1 MLGLE
6 NKNKHGVD
14 GSEVVSPNLAQGLEL
29 YYLSLDD
36 VNSEKP
42 VVVNLFR
49 SDDNSQKTI
58 DEDLFAYREREF
70 ENGEKMALLGGV
82 VNTNRKEYVN
92 SGIYRL
98 LPDGK
103 YVNTSSFEEYEKD
116 GEKTLLYETHTL
128 QEILDA
134 NAKDNLW
141 NENQNTGRIDERL
154 IGIMRNGIFDGAITQ
169 EDYDRILAAKD
180 VSPDSYKDIYGNLIT
195 AAEWSKKQ
203 IGDITMQDFGRLGE
217 DEFTKNPN
225 ASTEALDEM
234 TTGINRDDTDPSIEG
249 Q

>member
-1 MLGLE
+1 M
-6 NKNKHGVD
+6 
-14 GSEVVSPNLAQGLEL
+14 SPNLAQGLEL

-42 VVVNLFR
+42 VVLYLFR
-49 SDDNSQKTI
+49 RDDNSLKTI
-58 DEDLFAYREREF
+58 DEDSFPYKKRES
-70 ENGEKMALLGGV
+70 ENGGKWGLLGSV
-82 VNTNRKEYVN
+82 VNTNRKKYVN

-98 LPDGK
+98 LPDGN
-103 YVNTSSFEEYEKD
+103 YVNTSSFEEYEKN

-141 NENQNTGRIDERL
+141 NENQNSFKIDERL

-169 EDYDRILAAKD
+169 DDYDRILAVKD
-180 VSPDSYKDIYGNLIT
+180 VSPDSYNDIYGNLIT

-234 TTGINRDDTDPSIEG
+234 TTGINKDDTDPSIEG

>member
-70 ENGEKMALLGGV
+70 ENGEKIALLGGV
-82 VNTNRKEYVN
+82 VNTNRKKYVN

-141 NENQNTGRIDERL
+141 NENQNTGRIDETL
-154 IGIMRNGIFDGAITQ
+154 IDIMRKGIFASALTQ
-169 EDYDRILAAKD
+169 DDYNRIMAAKS
-180 VSPDSYKDIYGNLIT
+180 VAPDSYNDIFNKFKN
-195 AAEWSKKQ
+195 AADWSKEK
-203 IGDITMQDFGRLGE
+203 IVIPMQDLARLGR
-217 DEFTKNPN
+217 DEFSVDPN
-225 ASTEALDEM
+225 ATTEALDIITAEM
-234 TTGINRDDTDPSIEG
+234 NRDSSDPSIDE